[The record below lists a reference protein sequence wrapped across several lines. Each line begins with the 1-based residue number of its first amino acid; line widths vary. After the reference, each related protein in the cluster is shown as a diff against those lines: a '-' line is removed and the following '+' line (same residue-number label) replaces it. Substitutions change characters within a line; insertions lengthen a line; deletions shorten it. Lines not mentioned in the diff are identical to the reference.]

1 VPRSQHYLFV
11 LRVLLL
17 LSSSSTRQV
26 VDSTRITNIRPSHSS
41 NPTLVLSRVAIA
53 NETQLRT
60 CRRTSKSHH
69 PTLVATK
76 DKNKNN
82 LTNHHRS
89 PQLASKLTTMAKE
102 RRTRHP
108 SDPSDT
114 NASNASKASKASS
127 APSPPLPPRRST
139 RLAGLVRNL
148 PSPSR

>member
-1 VPRSQHYLFV
+1 
-11 LRVLLL
+11 
-17 LSSSSTRQV
+17 
-26 VDSTRITNIRPSHSS
+26 
-41 NPTLVLSRVAIA
+41 
-53 NETQLRT
+53 
-60 CRRTSKSHH
+60 
-69 PTLVATK
+69 VATK

-114 NASNASKASKASS
+114 SASNASNASKASKASKAS
-127 APSPPLPPRRST
+127 SPPLPPRRST

>member
-1 VPRSQHYLFV
+1 
-11 LRVLLL
+11 
-17 LSSSSTRQV
+17 
-26 VDSTRITNIRPSHSS
+26 
-41 NPTLVLSRVAIA
+41 
-53 NETQLRT
+53 
-60 CRRTSKSHH
+60 
-69 PTLVATK
+69 VATK

-139 RLAGLVRNL
+139 RRAGLVRNL

>member
-1 VPRSQHYLFV
+1 
-11 LRVLLL
+11 
-17 LSSSSTRQV
+17 
-26 VDSTRITNIRPSHSS
+26 
-41 NPTLVLSRVAIA
+41 
-53 NETQLRT
+53 
-60 CRRTSKSHH
+60 
-69 PTLVATK
+69 VATK

>member
-1 VPRSQHYLFV
+1 
-11 LRVLLL
+11 
-17 LSSSSTRQV
+17 
-26 VDSTRITNIRPSHSS
+26 
-41 NPTLVLSRVAIA
+41 
-53 NETQLRT
+53 
-60 CRRTSKSHH
+60 
-69 PTLVATK
+69 VATK

-114 NASNASKASKASS
+114 SASNASNASKASKASS
-127 APSPPLPPRRST
+127 PPLPPRRST
-139 RLAGLVRNL
+139 RRAGLVRNL

>member
-1 VPRSQHYLFV
+1 
-11 LRVLLL
+11 
-17 LSSSSTRQV
+17 
-26 VDSTRITNIRPSHSS
+26 
-41 NPTLVLSRVAIA
+41 
-53 NETQLRT
+53 
-60 CRRTSKSHH
+60 
-69 PTLVATK
+69 VATK

-114 NASNASKASKASS
+114 NASHASNASKASKAS
-127 APSPPLPPRRST
+127 SPPLPPRRST
-139 RLAGLVRNL
+139 RRAGLVRNL